1 MSYVMAYVAA
11 VPTDRKDDYVRLA
24 SAMAEVFKEYGA
36 TRVVECWGADVPPG
50 KLTSFPLAVKAEAG
64 ETVNLSDEIGQ
75 KLIGTGS
82 VIAVQQYTPPPP
94 PEPVEVTAQRVVW
107 SVLEE
112 REILSGRRFRV
123 RAEDLDSLLESGAVT
138 LPEPEP
144 AAKPKADPPKTS
156 KRKDSE

>member
-1 MSYVMAYVAA
+1 MTKSYIAQ
-11 VPTDRKDDYVRLA
+11 RRLWLT
-24 SAMAEVFKEYGA
+24 AEN
-36 TRVVECWGADVPPG
+36 RH
-50 KLTSFPLAVKAEAG
+50 AEAG

-75 KLIGTGS
+75 KLIGTGA
-82 VIAVQQYTPPPP
+82 VIATQQYTPPPP
-94 PEPVEVTAQRVVW
+94 TEPVEVIAQRVVW

-144 AAKPKADPPKTS
+144 AAKTKTDPPKTS